1 MTDLDQRV
9 ELSSLYTVSAR
20 EPVTLDVPELQVLAI
35 EGTGDPAVSPLYQA
49 SVAALMTMAWGVRAH
64 LKDADPPL
72 VIKVMPLEGEW
83 TLPGIPFS
91 EDPAV
96 RAQLQWSLQIVQP
109 GVVTAA
115 VVETVRA
122 AVRRKKPALN
132 RIDDVRLARVPG
144 GPAAA
149 LLHIGPYATEPA
161 TLARI
166 HAHIEASGGTPIW
179 GHREVYL
186 SDPRRAAPDRLK
198 TILRVR
204 IRR

>member
-1 MTDLDQRV
+1 M
-9 ELSSLYTVSAR
+9 
-20 EPVTLDVPELQVLAI
+20 LAI

-49 SVAALMTMAWGVRAH
+49 SVEALMTMAWGVRAH
-64 LKDADPPL
+64 LKAADPPL

-91 EDPAV
+91 EDPEV

-109 GVVTAA
+109 EVVTGAD
-115 VVETVRA
+115 VEAVRA
-122 AVRRKKPALN
+122 TVRRKKPALA
-132 RIDDVRLARVPG
+132 RVDDVRLERVSG

-149 LLHIGPYATEPA
+149 MLHVGPYATEPA

-166 HAHIEASGGTPIW
+166 HGHIEASGGTPIW
-179 GHREVYL
+179 GHREIYL
-186 SDPRRAAPDRLK
+186 SDPRRTAPDRLK

-204 IRR
+204 IGR